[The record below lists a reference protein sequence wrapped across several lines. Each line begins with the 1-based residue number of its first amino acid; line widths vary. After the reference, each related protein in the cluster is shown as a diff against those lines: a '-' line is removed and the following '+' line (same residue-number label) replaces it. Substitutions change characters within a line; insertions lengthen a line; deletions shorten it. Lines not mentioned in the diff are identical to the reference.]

1 MMRSPRVLVI
11 DGDHAVR
18 TLLRRT
24 LTEAGYRVDE
34 APASRGALHK
44 ATEHNLDLVILG
56 IDSAE
61 SQGIAGVRIVRD
73 GSPIPIIALSNR
85 DDEDT
90 VIEALTGGADDF
102 IRMPFNV
109 RETVARV
116 ENVLRR
122 RARERGK
129 PAQFLIGD
137 LQVDLLHRRVSFGG
151 RDIHLSAK
159 TFEVLRLLAEARGR
173 TLTHREIVR
182 RVWGASRQHR
192 TQYLRVA
199 IAKLR
204 RRIEPDPLRPAYIIT
219 EPGIGYRLQRPVN

>member
-1 MMRSPRVLVI
+1 MMRSLRVLII

-34 APASRGALHK
+34 APASRDALGK

-56 IDSAE
+56 IDSVE

-73 GSPIPIIALSNR
+73 ESPIPIIALSNR

-90 VIEALTGGADDF
+90 VIEALTVGADDF
-102 IRMPFNV
+102 IRMPFNI

-129 PAQFLIGD
+129 PAEFSIGD
-137 LQVDLLHRRVSFGG
+137 L
-151 RDIHLSAK
+151 
-159 TFEVLRLLAEARGR
+159 EARGR

-182 RVWGASRQHR
+182 KVWGAARQHR

-204 RRIEPDPLRPAYIIT
+204 SRIEPDPLRPAYIIT
-219 EPGIGYRLQRPVN
+219 EPGIGYRLQRPPT